1 MTLLQLIRLCSLALP
16 LAAIASMAQAEV
28 VKVRYPQGSAHGFV
42 EVTTTDGAR
51 IAVGDLLQ
59 KVVNGMVTSRLT
71 LNFLDGSLDDET
83 TVFSQKQVF
92 RLISDHHVQ
101 RGPSFPKPMESMV
114 DAVKGMV
121 SFTDAEG
128 AVKSTHVDL
137 PPDTY
142 NGLVSKVL
150 LNISPSTPETTMSN
164 VVPSANARIVHLSVK
179 NAGEVPFTLGAVRR
193 QAVDYVVHVELGGV
207 VGVVAPV
214 IGKQPPDYHLWVLSG
229 EFPAFIREEGPLYE
243 GGPIWR
249 IQQISPAFASEPHR

>member
-1 MTLLQLIRLCSLALP
+1 
-16 LAAIASMAQAEV
+16 LAAISLMAQADEI
-28 VKVRYPQGSAHGFV
+28 KVRYPQGSAHGFV
-42 EVTTTDGAR
+42 EVTTTDGTR
-51 IAVGDLLQ
+51 IGVGDLQQ
-59 KVVNGMVTSRLT
+59 KVVGGVVTSRLT
-71 LNFLDGSLDDET
+71 LKFFDGSLDDET

-114 DAVKGMV
+114 DATKGV
-121 SFTDAEG
+121 VTSTDG
-128 AVKSTHVDL
+128 DGNVKSTHVDL

-150 LNISPSTPETTMSN
+150 LNISPSTPETKMSN

-179 NAGEVPFTLGAVRR
+179 NAGQVPFMLGSVRR

-214 IGKQPPDYHLWVLSG
+214 IGKQPPDYHVWILSG
-229 EFPAFIREEGPLYE
+229 EYPAFIREEGPLYE
-243 GGPIWR
+243 GGPILR
-249 IQQISPAFASEPHR
+249 IQQISPAFASEPHPQQ